1 MPTLQYQCSWYSP
14 YSSILIQGESPFI
27 FLTYTLMGHIK
38 NPILGKFSTP
48 PPPAVTLTKQNIK
61 WQYSYIYRSMKHF
74 RHQNLINMSHL
85 TLTWLW
91 FFFMFS
97 STDLRPSSKVSCNKV
112 TLAISLKYFFL
123 NSSFHVNHKRYI
135 PSPFDIL
142 V

>member
-27 FLTYTLMGHIK
+27 FLTYTLMGHIEK
-38 NPILGKFSTP
+38 SNFRKIFT
-48 PPPAVTLTKQNIK
+48 PPPAVTFTKQNIK

-97 STDLRPSSKVSCNKV
+97 RTDLRPSSKVSCNRV
-112 TLAISLKYFFL
+112 TLVISLKYFFSMVHFMSIIQCEYL
-123 NSSFHVNHKRYI
+123 LH
-135 PSPFDIL
+135 FDIL